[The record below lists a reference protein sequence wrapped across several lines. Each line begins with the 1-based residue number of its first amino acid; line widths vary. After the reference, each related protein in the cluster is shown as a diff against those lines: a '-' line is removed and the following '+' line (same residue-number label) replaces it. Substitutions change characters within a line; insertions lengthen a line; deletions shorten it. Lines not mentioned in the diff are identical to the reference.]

1 MWRHS
6 FVVTTVALGGE
17 VDEALAALAGS
28 DANANAPDLETA
40 TAEIV
45 RLLYGAHRKA
55 RIATLARAVR
65 DIVLALDEGT
75 LR

>member
-28 DANANAPDLETA
+28 DANAPDLETA